1 MRRRM
6 ATSSLLWLCASLIAC
21 WLQVGLG
28 SDSGEERVLAEAEVR
43 RAAQALHEAQVR
55 LRELQGELAPPHWAG
70 PDPLP
75 RGNYTKGCTQCG
87 RMGTALWCTCGGQA
101 TALSLESCVHG
112 ANATVTERG
121 GFLTCEWKRSPP
133 PRVGNVTSADM
144 PTAEMCRVLPDT
156 TFVAPQFKEPVDP
169 IASAVLLPDP
179 GPNHL
184 LGTWTGVT
192 SDGSADQKPRL
203 SMQLRALILRSDAPC
218 CS

>member
-1 MRRRM
+1 MG
-6 ATSSLLWLCASLIAC
+6 TTSLLWLCAGAC
-21 WLQVGLG
+21 CLQLGLS
-28 SDSGEERVLAEAEVR
+28 SDSGERESAEAEVV
-43 RAAQALHEAQVR
+43 RAAQALHDAQLR
-55 LRELQGELAPPHWAG
+55 LRELQGELAPLPHWAG

-75 RGNYTKGCTQCG
+75 HGNYTQGCTQCG

-112 ANATVTERG
+112 ANASVTERG

-156 TFVAPQFKEPVDP
+156 TFIAPQFKEPQDP
-169 IASAVLLPDP
+169 IASAVLMPDP

-192 SDGSADQKPRL
+192 SDGSADQKPPC
-203 SMQLRALILRSDAPC
+203 SFGCSDLTQ
-218 CS
+218 